1 MNASPLTMLKP
12 KFPLAIYHL
21 IVVNVMGPYID
32 CHFKQLKAFL
42 GLWYG
47 LQLVIEE
54 NFRNIFTWLNYVVLS
69 VSMFSQVTL
78 QIIFSSPN
86 KNVPKKIGKCKRM
99 KRK

>member
-1 MNASPLTMLKP
+1 MHFTLRNAGCGSVAVLMNASPLTMLKP

-47 LQLVIEE
+47 L
-54 NFRNIFTWLNYVVLS
+54 
-69 VSMFSQVTL
+69 
-78 QIIFSSPN
+78 
-86 KNVPKKIGKCKRM
+86 
-99 KRK
+99 